1 MRRRVLGTLLVLGCL
16 VAGCSYERAEP
27 GLFNRP
33 MTHET
38 TAPPLRPVTPDEASQ
53 VSNSELP
60 VVGEAI
66 WTSTDGLDITVRIA
80 IHTLSDVSPPAPS
93 LTGR

>member
-1 MRRRVLGTLLVLGCL
+1 MREPQSKWWRVLGALTVLACL
-16 VAGCSYERAEP
+16 VASCSYDRAEP

-38 TAPPLRPVTPDEASQ
+38 SAPPLRPVTPDEASQ
-53 VSNSELP
+53 VPSPDLP

-66 WTSTDGLDITVRIA
+66 WTSTDRLDITYA
-80 IHTLSDVSPPAPS
+80 SVSPD
-93 LTGR
+93 